1 MDSGTLKLNT
11 SIEIKGS
18 VQTLAQIV
26 AGMSPDDKVRCET
39 PFRASA
45 SEAAFI
51 RMGPDGDPFLHDV
64 GTSTTYYLSDGDKV
78 GLWNAG
84 QELLLASHTAG
95 AMNPIFAAT
104 LTTPADVGD
113 ENKIP
118 ITELID
124 DPSLIMRTGKNVD
137 ANHANAMAIIRHSRD
152 WHAVLAH
159 DELSE
164 QLLLINPIPGSRTP
178 KSTFKHRPISD
189 DDFIRA
195 VEWFNH
201 HGFPR
206 IGKLIVIDAIEAVAK
221 ENVISPVRHYLEG
234 LATSIAWSPETH
246 VSKLSRFFQVYFG
259 TKEANDAPGA
269 DPKYLSAVAIKFM
282 ISAVARALRP
292 GCKVDS
298 MLVLEGAQGA
308 GKSSAARVLA
318 GFDYFSDN
326 LPAMGTKDASDH
338 IRGKWIIEVGELSAM
353 QKSEVESTKA
363 FISRQEEKFRP
374 AYNRK
379 EITYKRRCV
388 FIGTTNQDAYLR
400 DETGN
405 RRFWPVRVETIDLT
419 RLKRDRD
426 MLWAEAV
433 YRYRAGEK
441 WHLTDDEMPLAVAA
455 QQDRV
460 SEDIWQE
467 VLSTALEDG
476 EVVSISEAAAKIGL
490 DVTKVNRAEQNRIV
504 GSLKALGFARDGK
517 FTSGPHRNS
526 ARYVRQG

>member
-1 MDSGTLKLNT
+1 M
-11 SIEIKGS
+11 
-18 VQTLAQIV
+18 
-26 AGMSPDDKVRCET
+26 
-39 PFRASA
+39 
-45 SEAAFI
+45 
-51 RMGPDGDPFLHDV
+51 
-64 GTSTTYYLSDGDKV
+64 
-78 GLWNAG
+78 
-84 QELLLASHTAG
+84 
-95 AMNPIFAAT
+95 
-104 LTTPADVGD
+104 
-113 ENKIP
+113 
-118 ITELID
+118 
-124 DPSLIMRTGKNVD
+124 
-137 ANHANAMAIIRHSRD
+137 
-152 WHAVLAH
+152 VL
-159 DELSE
+159 
-164 QLLLINPIPGSRTP
+164 
-178 KSTFKHRPISD
+178 
-189 DDFIRA
+189 
-195 VEWFNH
+195 
-201 HGFPR
+201 
-206 IGKLIVIDAIEAVAK
+206 AIEALGWGLSAAVFRDLQTAVII

-234 LATSIAWSPETH
+234 LEARVAWSPETH
-246 VSKLSRFFQVYFG
+246 VSKLPRLFQVYFG
-259 TKEANDAPGA
+259 TKEVDDAPGA
-269 DPKYLSAVAIKFM
+269 DPKYLAAVAKKFM
-282 ISAVARALRP
+282 ISAVARALKP

-433 YRYRAGEK
+433 YLYRNGEK
-441 WHLTDDEMPLAVAA
+441 WHLTDDEVPLAVAA

-460 SEDIWQE
+460 SEDIWQATLSVAL
-467 VLSTALEDG
+467 VLLTE
-476 EVVSISEAAAKIGL
+476 VSISEAAVKIGL
-490 DVTKVNRAEQNRIV
+490 DVAKVNRVEQNRIV
-504 GSLKALGFARDGK
+504 ACLKALGFARDGK
-517 FTSGPHRNS
+517 FTSGPYRNA
-526 ARYVRQG
+526 ARYVR